1 MQDIS
6 HGIMEYLKVFFRRKW
21 FLIIPTFVG
30 LILGVCISMLLP
42 KEYQSSTKI
51 LVEEGKNDNPL
62 LNNIAVSTAAAQRIQ
77 TIKETMLG
85 WESLNELVKRLRLD
99 NKATSQIEKEM
110 LVRTLQKEIKFNP
123 ISQNI
128 IEISYVSPKAVQ
140 SQAVVENITDIFIQR
155 NVSAQNLETSNAI
168 KFIEEQLHVYLGK
181 IKSSEIAELK
191 DKLNTLLVDSTEQ
204 HPQVRELRSQIDK
217 KMQDLKKQKL
227 EYSEDVKL
235 NAETTRPMLS
245 QIQEALTKIGQK
257 AVTDVS
263 ANLNTASVNEKDLY
277 KVMLMDKVDNV
288 MARDVGV
295 NETIYNN
302 LLQHLETAKITQRLQ
317 SSKEGTKYTIIE
329 KARVPSRPIS
339 PNKFLI
345 TFMGLF
351 LGIGLGV
358 TLIFLTEFLDKSF
371 LDVHEATNYLGSPLL
386 GAISKINTVESIE
399 ENHQRQLHLLFW
411 LASAGIL
418 MVAITVMFSSLK
430 GL

>member
-1 MQDIS
+1 MENIS
-6 HGIMEYLKVFFRRKW
+6 FGIMEYLKVFFRRKW
-21 FLIIPTFVG
+21 FLIVPVFFG
-30 LILGVCISMLLP
+30 LVFGISISNLLP
-42 KEYQSSTKI
+42 RQFLSTTKI

-85 WESLNELVKRLRLD
+85 WDSLNELVKRLRLD
-99 NKATSQIEKEM
+99 TKVNSQTEKEQ
-110 LVRTLQKEIKFNP
+110 LIKTLQNEIKFNP

-128 IEISYVSPKAVQ
+128 IEISYVAPKAIQ
-140 SQAVVENITDIFIQR
+140 TQAIVENLTDIFIQR

-181 IKSSEIAELK
+181 IKSSEIADLK
-191 DKLNTLLVDSTEQ
+191 DKLNNLLIDSTEQ
-204 HPQVRELRSQIDK
+204 HPQVRELRAQIDK
-217 KMQDLKKQKL
+217 RMQELKKANL
-227 EYSEDVKL
+227 EYYEDAKL
-235 NAETTRPMLS
+235 SAETTNPMVS
-245 QIQEALTKIGQK
+245 QIQDALSKIGQK
-257 AVTDVS
+257 AVSEISTNS
-263 ANLNTASVNEKDLY
+263 STAAVNEKDLY

-329 KARVPSRPIS
+329 KARVPTRPFS
-339 PNKFLI
+339 PNKILI
-345 TFMGLF
+345 TFIGLF
-351 LGIGLGV
+351 LGLGIGV

-371 LDVHEATNYLGSPLL
+371 LDVNEATSYLGVPLL

-399 ENHQRQLHLLFW
+399 ENKQRQIQLLFW
-411 LASAGIL
+411 MTSAGVL
-418 MVAITVMFSSLK
+418 MIAITIMFSSLR